1 MEWLRLTVRLT
12 NFCLFLAATSLLATS
27 LLATETLT
35 RRPIDRTPWARRCF
49 RGACWCLGLD
59 VHLHGTPTDHNVLI
73 ASNHISWTDI
83 PILGSITPV
92 RFLSKVEV
100 GQWPVIGWLAR
111 EAGTLFIKRGGGKA
125 RRIRKAIAEKLTA
138 GESILIFPEATT
150 SRGLTVLPFHG
161 LLLGAAADSGVPIQP
176 VTISYR
182 RNGRPDHL
190 APFVGEDT
198 FHGHIVTMLR
208 QPAARV
214 DVLFHHLVEVTRETA
229 TADLAEHLRKTVR
242 AGLTSIQQGELDH
255 RPAPGIRT
263 EDGPGLSRPQ

>member
-1 MEWLRLTVRLT
+1 MQWLRLTVRLT
-12 NFCLFLAATSLLATS
+12 NFSLFLVATSMLATS
-27 LLATETLT
+27 LLATEILT

-59 VHLHGTPTDHNVLI
+59 VHLHGAPANHNVLL

-92 RFLSKVEV
+92 LFLSKAEV

-125 RRIRKAIAEKLTA
+125 RRIRIEIAKKLAA

-161 LLLGAAADSGVPIQP
+161 LLLGAAADSGIPIQP

-208 QPAARV
+208 QPPARV
-214 DVLFHHLVEVTRETA
+214 DVLFHCPVEVTPDTG
-229 TADLAEHLRKTVR
+229 TADLAEQLYNTVR
-242 AGLTSIQQGELDH
+242 AGLTRIQQGDLDDH
-255 RPAPGIRT
+255 PAPGIRT
-263 EDGPGLSRPQ
+263 AGGPGLSRPR